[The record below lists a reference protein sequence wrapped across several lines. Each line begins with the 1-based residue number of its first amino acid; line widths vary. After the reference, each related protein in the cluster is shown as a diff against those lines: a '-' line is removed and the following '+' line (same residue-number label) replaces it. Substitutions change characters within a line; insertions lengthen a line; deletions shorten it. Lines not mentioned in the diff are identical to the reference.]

1 MRLIYNYFFTF
12 LKVIDTSRCHDYFPS
27 LDSPV
32 REFDSFNVVLKE
44 EQDFDDYVIRDL
56 ELLQK
61 TGDLSSEKDGS
72 NEPLSRKVKHFHF
85 ISWPDFGNLLFFLFL
100 KKQIN

>member
-1 MRLIYNYFFTF
+1 M
-12 LKVIDTSRCHDYFPS
+12 KVIDTFRCHDYFPS
-27 LDSPV
+27 LGSTA

-61 TGDLSSEKDGS
+61 TGDIPCGKDGS
-72 NEPLSRKVKHFHF
+72 NKRLPREVKHFHF
-85 ISWPDFGNLLFFLFL
+85 ISWPDFGNSLFFFG
-100 KKQIN
+100 K